1 MTKKNFAASLRKTV
15 TSQQKVMEARFA
27 VADSTFLSGKPVAEL
42 VPPALAVA
50 LTDGSTPAQAAPVKD
65 VLHVTR
71 DTFSMP
77 AGDYALIEQLRVRAA
92 REGRNTNKSE
102 VIRAGLQ
109 SLMELE
115 PELLVA
121 ILDGLEKVKPGRK

>member
-1 MTKKNFAASLRKTV
+1 MSKKDFGASLRKTV
-15 TSQQKVMEARFA
+15 ITQNKVIEDRFA
-27 VADSTFLSGKPVAEL
+27 IADSALLSGKVAEQAS
-42 VPPALAVA
+42 VPVVDAKPAVMPGVLAKEGT
-50 LTDGSTPAQAAPVKD
+50 L
-65 VLHVTR
+65 VTR

-77 AGDYALIEQLRVRAA
+77 LGDYSLIEQLRVRAA

-109 SLMELE
+109 SLMVLE
-115 PELLVA
+115 PAKLIA